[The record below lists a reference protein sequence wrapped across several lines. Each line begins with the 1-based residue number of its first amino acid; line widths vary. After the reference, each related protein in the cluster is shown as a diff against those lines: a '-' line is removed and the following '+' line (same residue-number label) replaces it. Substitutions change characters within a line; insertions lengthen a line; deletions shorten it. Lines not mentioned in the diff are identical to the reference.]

1 MTIDTMKKRRHAYI
15 ISHTNKFTL
24 TLSFGV
30 LTLRHCDNKAY
41 FHTNRIFYPDVTN
54 LNDYQKW
61 PLDVD
66 VKSK

>member
-30 LTLRHCDNKAY
+30 L
-41 FHTNRIFYPDVTN
+41 DVTN
-54 LNDYQKW
+54 FNDYQKW
-61 PLDVD
+61 PFDVD